1 MPDITF
7 DEFMALD
14 DSAQT
19 SEFDNLLA
27 KMQPQSR
34 WELAKN
40 ATIRGGIG
48 LYQSLLETTSKAALA
63 AGNADYANELRGAID
78 QLNKDLPNRYPLDAP
93 QRVEDID
100 LSDPDSY
107 ARWAI
112 AQGGLNAGFMGSTA
126 AATVAGAAIAPVLG
140 VSGAAGALAGGM
152 LASSLLETGFTL
164 GEARESGHEPDLASS
179 LAAGIGKGALDS
191 LVPAMLARRFGIG
204 VDDATGLASK
214 LLGSLDDSIGKGIA
228 ATTLK
233 SMGLEGITETAQEAI
248 DVGLRSWYDENYEF
262 LGEDAKSR
270 FLNAFAAGTAL
281 GGVGGAISGTFG
293 NAPTVD
299 TPNPAQPGA
308 MTGNTKAF
316 SMVGD
321 KYSGFSYPEEPAGVF
336 ADIEKANYAQGTSLL
351 YIPAAARDPN
361 WVDNSD
367 QFIAWA
373 KQAAEKIYLDPTST
387 DFEVTVKADPYGNS
401 IGYFDSVKA
410 RSGFDALINIS
421 PDERYD
427 PRATFH
433 HEMVHA
439 LRYLGALTKTEW
451 GMVRAEIDQNNLID
465 KFQVYSRWA
474 YSKPDYWV
482 NNFGYSQ
489 TDADA
494 KAADASYEEV
504 VAEMFANYW
513 VESRKVGYANLKD
526 PPPSFMRQ
534 VFDKLVRFLTGDRFK
549 LIKNQITEI
558 KDSAS
563 LFRATLRGELKGR
576 NIAPDQVSKKFEP
589 GKNPPTPTVGPTSA
603 QTAPSMTARGPGS
616 GGYFDFRNYTPQTA
630 QNHYIGGSFVKNLSQ
645 RGLLGAIGEKGR
657 QWAWWY
663 HKFVW
668 DLRQLAHIFPDFRPL
683 QAYREYVQL
692 YDTKVKE
699 WLQKADETTQTW
711 GGLGGKRAK
720 AIGAV
725 LFDMRLGTY
734 LKGVYYELKDPQGK
748 VVREFKTKKE
758 AEAAAGPGY
767 TVDKVDDSR
776 PRWPTTD
783 EYYKLL
789 KAAGIEADQEAIATL
804 EAVKKN
810 FQDVLLDIQAT
821 TIKSLEKQGL
831 VFDWAMLNQFGV
843 SHPEQITQDVLNA
856 MLSFGIPL
864 DPGLHEVAKVN
875 ELITQ
880 LQKQPYFPLSRF
892 GKYAV
897 IVKKGSET
905 QYAEQFESE
914 LEATNRLKEFQKTLG
929 PGYAIT
935 KLKVDEEFKVY
946 QGVPPLLL
954 DKIKAT
960 LGLSE
965 NQKAELLDLS
975 YSYLPHQSFM
985 HHLRTA
991 SKKPGFSRDAI
1002 RAFAT
1007 YFNTVSRFLGRL
1019 EFSKDMEQAISDAS
1033 PDTQAGGDQV
1043 WKSRVKDFMRWH
1055 YENRVRNPGGDWQFA
1070 TSLTFLWHF
1079 FLNPS
1084 TAILNAT
1091 QPALT
1096 AMPFLSKHF
1105 GTAAATGEMTR
1116 AYGQFRGIFNGKYP
1130 NLSADEQ
1137 KALTIAS
1144 ATVIKEGLAL
1154 DLAASA
1160 ESASM
1165 FNLRRLTQ
1173 GTKYGSFM
1181 NFLAQ
1186 SGTFMFSKVEEVN
1199 RRVTYMSSL
1208 RLALKNPNHAAVMK
1222 TEQLFP
1228 QIYKKLTAQTA
1239 DGGYAMS
1246 PRAARAHIF
1255 ATEAVRDTMY
1265 EYALWARPRILG
1277 GPGRAILPFYNYI
1290 LKSLFFIRHIPGG
1303 ARYLAAMTF
1312 LAGLTGMPG
1321 AEDLLSLAKMLAP
1334 GDFDPEKYIREVLHQ
1349 FDEDDKSFW
1358 PDVFLNGVTSQL
1370 PVSIGPR
1377 LGMGQIVPGMQ
1388 AAASFKSGTTNF
1400 YEGLGKFG
1408 QDFGGAFFAIPL
1420 GMLNAA
1426 MAGDSVDT
1434 ARKIEMA
1441 SPTMVK
1447 KMMQLRRFLAE
1458 GAATGPGGER
1468 YVKFDL
1474 ENPSDMAALMGQAI
1488 GFTPEKL
1495 TKFYDKRR
1503 MQVEAAGYWNGRRTG
1518 LLTQFE
1524 RAYRSKDPAERA
1536 YVKARIAEYNNEAPF
1551 APLKI
1556 STNDLITSLK
1566 ARIKVDTRKERGL
1579 GPTKASQGIYRKI
1592 EELY

>member
-40 ATIRGGIG
+40 ATIRGGMG
-48 LYQSLLETTSKAALA
+48 VYQSLLETTSKAALTT
-63 AGNADYANELRGAID
+63 GNADYANELRGAID

-233 SMGLEGITETAQEAI
+233 TMGLEGITETAQEAI

-270 FLNAFAAGTAL
+270 FLNAFAAGAAL

-293 NAPTVD
+293 NAPTVN

-336 ADIEKANYAQGTSLL
+336 ADIEQTQYSSHNINLTIPSSAQNPDW
-351 YIPAAARDPN
+351 INHAPEF
-361 WVDNSD
+361 VE
-367 QFIAWA
+367 WA
-373 KQAAEKIYLDPTST
+373 KKIAELVYIDPAQTTYEITTNDDPTGQSM
-387 DFEVTVKADPYGNS
+387 
-401 IGYFDSVKA
+401 GYFDKA
-410 RSGFDALINIS
+410 SLRTGVDALINIT
-421 PDERYD
+421 PDSINE
-427 PRATFH
+427 PRFTFH
-433 HEMVHA
+433 HELLHA
-439 LRYLGALTKTEW
+439 LRYLGAFTKQEW
-451 GMVRAEIDQNNLID
+451 AMLRAEIDTNKLLD
-465 KFQVYSRWA
+465 RFGASHWGYT
-474 YSKPDYWV
+474 KPDYWIK
-482 NNFGYSQ
+482 NFGFSQ
-489 TDADA
+489 AEAEA
-494 KAADASYEEV
+494 KAADIAYEEV
-504 VAEMFANYW
+504 AAVMLSNYW
-513 VESRKVGYANLKD
+513 RESRIAGYANLKD
-526 PPPSFMRQ
+526 PPPSLMRR
-534 VFDKLVRFLTGDRFK
+534 VFDRVLRFLTGDRIK
-549 LIKNQITEI
+549 LIQKQMTEI
-558 KDSAS
+558 KDAAS

-576 NIAPDQVSKKFEP
+576 NISPAEMEQEY
-589 GKNPPTPTVGPTSA
+589 NPPAPTVPLPRAALPGLPLRQPNASA
-603 QTAPSMTARGPGS
+603 QRP
-616 GGYFDFRNYTPQTA
+616 YFDFRNYTPQTA

-668 DLRQLAHIFPDFRPL
+668 DLRQLAHIFPDFGPL

-734 LKGVYYELKDPQGK
+734 LKGVYYELKDPQGV

-767 TVDKVDDSR
+767 TVDKVDDSH
-776 PRWPTTD
+776 PRWPTSN

-843 SHPEQITQDVLNA
+843 SRPEQITQDVLNA

-929 PGYAIT
+929 AGYAIT

-965 NQKAELLDLS
+965 KQKAELLDLS

-1019 EFSKDMEQAISDAS
+1019 EFSKDMEQAISEAS

-1303 ARYLAAMTF
+1303 TRYLAAMTF

-1349 FDEDDKSFW
+1349 FDEDDKAFW

-1400 YEGLGKFG
+1400 YEGLGRFG

-1551 APLKI
+1551 TPLKI
-1556 STNDLITSLK
+1556 STKDLITSLK